1 MLNFSLMFSED
12 MNYDS
17 LLNSEFVIRS
27 AQSLAS
33 RSESKDPDMGKRID
47 RIYRLALRREA
58 TDDERVLGKAF
69 VTARG
74 WDQFAQVL
82 LMTNELMFVD

>member
-1 MLNFSLMFSED
+1 
-12 MNYDS
+12 
-17 LLNSEFVIRS
+17 
-27 AQSLAS
+27 
-33 RSESKDPDMGKRID
+33 MGKRID